1 MVHILQNEEKEI
13 PSNLLISEDVENF
26 VAAPDLKLQ
35 LGTYSLDALQEG
47 KDYVVAQLLE
57 YALACAANSN
67 EDQGENPELLRLLY
81 SCLSAHTAN
90 DSSEDEAC
98 ECESKVEEQ
107 AHTSEQQIIE
117 ELEHENRLKSIE
129 NERLQEH
136 SNHLEEE
143 LARLRQ
149 ELEQK
154 NQENATLKE
163 KNARLKAQKRKSTA
177 AMRTF
182 KAEKTKL
189 ETQMREKENHLQ
201 MERNRT
207 REQQERIKI
216 LEARAPARKMLYF
229 TQSSEQQPMPMSRA
243 VQKKN
248 KALVCDKRNDR

>member
-13 PSNLLISEDVENF
+13 PSNVLISEDVENF
-26 VAAPDLKLQ
+26 VAAPDLKVQ
-35 LGTYSLDALQEG
+35 LGTYSLDAMQEG
-47 KDYVVAQLLE
+47 KDYVVARLLE
-57 YALACAANSN
+57 YALAAADSN
-67 EDQGENPELLRLLY
+67 ESQGENPELLRLLY
-81 SCLSAHTAN
+81 TCLSAHSTN
-90 DSSEDEAC
+90 DTSEDEAC
-98 ECESKVEEQ
+98 ECEPEVEEQ
-107 AHTSEQQIIE
+107 ATTPEQQIIE
-117 ELEHENRLKSIE
+117 ELEHENRLKDIE
-129 NERLQEH
+129 NERLREH

-154 NQENATLKE
+154 NQDNAALKE
-163 KNARLKAQKRKSTA
+163 KNARLKAQKRKNTA
-177 AMRTF
+177 ALRTF

-229 TQSSEQQPMPMSRA
+229 TQSSEQQQIPMSRA

-248 KALVCDKRNDR
+248 KPVACDKRNDR